1 MLGRIERYG
10 IALRDL
16 RRDGRCRGRM
26 DWSAAR
32 RHLARHSH
40 ALSVALE
47 FDLTE
52 AGFLEQ
58 ARQVTDKIVIDRG
71 SLFGR
76 LFRFALA
83 AHGFGSCAAMR
94 VASPSIASA

>member
-1 MLGRIERYG
+1 MLGRIERRG
-10 IALRDL
+10 IALRHF
-16 RRDGRCRGRM
+16 RRDGGCRRHV

-32 RHLARHSH
+32 RHLARYPH
-40 ALSVALE
+40 ALSIALE
-47 FDLTE
+47 FDLAE
-52 AGFLEQ
+52 AGFFEQ
-58 ARQVTDKIVIDRG
+58 TRQVTDKIVIDHG